1 MMMIVLSWGSLVGW
15 VGGFIEYQWI
25 LVLGAGW
32 GAGPVFSLVQ
42 SSFLEVYG
50 LDNHHILVM
59 GL

>member
-1 MMMIVLSWGSLVGW
+1 MDIG
-15 VGGFIEYQWI
+15 VGGW
-25 LVLGAGW
+25 LGGRSC
-32 GAGPVFSLVQ
+32 FSLVQ